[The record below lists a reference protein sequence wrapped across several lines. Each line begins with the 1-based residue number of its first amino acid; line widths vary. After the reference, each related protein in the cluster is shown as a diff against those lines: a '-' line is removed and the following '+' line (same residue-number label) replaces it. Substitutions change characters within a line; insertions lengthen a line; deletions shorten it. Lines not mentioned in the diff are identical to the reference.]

1 VKRLA
6 VALGLVLL
14 VVVVG
19 ATPAGAHAVLI
30 ASDPQADAV
39 LAEPPSQVVLR
50 FNEGVEAA
58 SDAVTLLDPSGD
70 EVPGV
75 RSVSGDASVTASL
88 PELDRTGSY
97 TVSWSVVSSDGHPV
111 RGAYLFHIRERT
123 LDEPA
128 DTAIATTPPLAT
140 ALRAAGAVLAIGGL
154 VWVLA
159 SWFLA
164 QRRRSRWVPVVVGTT
179 AALFGAVVAVDASWS
194 ESWSIMVDTTSGR
207 MSMVA
212 VGVAIVGLVVSL
224 LPRAGAEELAVA
236 AAATVAVAA
245 QGHAVSL
252 PPVGLSA
259 GATITHVAAAVA
271 WGTALIWLHGWSR
284 TVEPLRVA
292 GVVRRLSPW
301 GLAAVLVVAGSGVA
315 LVIERV
321 GIDQLTTST
330 YGRLSIAKSAL
341 LVAAVVLAA
350 RNRWRLA
357 PGLEDDEVEAA
368 QVAAVGFRSSLRVEV
383 VVLALALVAGA
394 ALSQVRPPED
404 AGAAGSGGVFSE
416 RVAFGDGQV
425 ELTVEPGERGTNEV
439 HVTALGA
446 DGRLMAEA
454 KDLTLALTLP
464 ADDVGP
470 LEPEMIP
477 ITAGHAMA
485 YAEFPLAGDWSVEV
499 VARPS
504 KFEELRA
511 SFEVPIGDGARP

>member
-1 VKRLA
+1 MRRVA
-6 VALGLVLL
+6 VALWLVVL
-14 VVVVG
+14 VVVAG
-19 ATPAGAHAVLI
+19 AAPAGAHAVLLG
-30 ASDPQADAV
+30 SDPQADAV
-39 LAEPPSQVVLR
+39 LAEPPTQIVLR
-50 FNEGVEAA
+50 FSEGVEAA

-70 EVPGV
+70 EVSDV
-75 RSVSGDASVTASL
+75 RSTSGDDSVTASL

-97 TVSWSVVSSDGHPV
+97 TVSWSVVSADGHPV
-111 RGAYLFHIRERT
+111 RGAFLFHIQQRT

-128 DTAIATTPPLAT
+128 DSAVASTPPLAT
-140 ALRAAGAVLAIGGL
+140 ALRAGGAVLAIGGL

-164 QRRRSRWVPVVVGTT
+164 RRHRARWVPVVVGSV
-179 AALFGAVVAVDASWS
+179 AALFGAVVAVDTSWS
-194 ESWSIMVDTTSGR
+194 EAWSIMVDTTSGR

-212 VGVAIVGLVVSL
+212 VGVAVVGLIVSL

-259 GATITHVAAAVA
+259 GATISHVAAAVA
-271 WGTALIWLHGWSR
+271 WGTALVWLYGWSQR
-284 TVEPLRVA
+284 VEPTRVA
-292 GVVRRLSPW
+292 DVVRRLSPW
-301 GLAAVLVVAGSGVA
+301 GVAAVLVVAGSGVA
-315 LVIERV
+315 LVVERV
-321 GIDQLTTST
+321 GVDQLTTST
-330 YGRLSIAKSAL
+330 YGRLSIVKAVL
-341 LVAAVVLAA
+341 LVAAVMLAA

-357 PGLEDDEVEAA
+357 PALRGDDVEATRS
-368 QVAAVGFRSSLRVEV
+368 AAVGFRSSLRAEV

-394 ALSQVRPPED
+394 GLAQVRPPDE
-404 AGAAGSGGVFSE
+404 AGAAGPGGAFTE

-454 KDLTLALTLP
+454 QDLTLSLTLP
-464 ADDVGP
+464 SDDVGP

-477 ITAGHAMA
+477 ITAGHSMS
-485 YAEFPLAGDWSVEV
+485 YAEFPLAGDWTVEV

-511 SFEVPIGDGARP
+511 SFEVPIGDGARS